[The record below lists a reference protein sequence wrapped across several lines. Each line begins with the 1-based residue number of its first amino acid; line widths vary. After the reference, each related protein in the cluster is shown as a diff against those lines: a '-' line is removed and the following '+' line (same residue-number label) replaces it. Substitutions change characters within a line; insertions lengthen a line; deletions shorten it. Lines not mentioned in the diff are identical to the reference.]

1 MNETNEVVFVMDMK
15 EMLFEKRI
23 DGEVK
28 YSGKIVTV
36 VKDKIE
42 LPDGNTSYRE
52 VVRKNGGVCVVALT
66 DNNEVVFVN
75 QFRYPYGKVLKEI
88 PAGKLEKNEDPLEC
102 GIRELSEETGYTA
115 GKIIPLGEFYPS
127 CGIMDEVLY
136 MYLATDLKLGKVH
149 LDEGEF
155 LTSEKIPLDDAV
167 QMILNGELADGK
179 TQIAILKT
187 WALKQKGAI

>member
-1 MNETNEVVFVMDMK
+1 
-15 EMLFEKRI
+15 MLFEKRI